1 MSYENGDD
9 EDNRMLIT
17 GGMRAA
23 KAQIAQRERQRETSI
38 RGAEVVNIDKDL
50 LFLFL
55 TLIARESL
63 ELLLLFELLLSLTGG
78 HVG

>member
-38 RGAEVVNIDKDL
+38 RGAEIVNTDKDL

>member
-38 RGAEVVNIDKDL
+38 RGAEIVNIDKDL